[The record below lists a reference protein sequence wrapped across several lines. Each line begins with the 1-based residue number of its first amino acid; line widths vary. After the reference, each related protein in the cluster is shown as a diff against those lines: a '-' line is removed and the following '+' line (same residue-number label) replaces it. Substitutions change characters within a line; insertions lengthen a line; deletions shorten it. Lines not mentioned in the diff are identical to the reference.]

1 MNNQNIPT
9 MAKTFSRFLKE
20 NRAYYPY
27 KRAVYLNNKNI
38 KNWDSLFRYANSFHL
53 LISNTFYWDQSREG
67 YDFWKRIDTIWG
79 KIADHYHSQK

>member
-27 KRAVYLNNKNI
+27 KRAVYLSNKNI
-38 KNWDSLFRYANSFHL
+38 KNWDSLFRYANGFHL
-53 LISNTFYWDQSREG
+53 LTSNTFIWHRTREG
-67 YDFWKRIDTIWG
+67 YDFWRRLDDIWR

>member
-1 MNNQNIPT
+1 MNNQNIST

-27 KRAVYLNNKNI
+27 RRAIYLYNKSIN
-38 KNWDSLFRYANSFHL
+38 NWDSLFRYAYSFHL
-53 LISNTFYWDQSREG
+53 LISNTFFWHQSREG
-67 YDFWKRIDTIWG
+67 YDFWERISTIWR